1 MISVT
6 TIRPQIGIIDYED
19 YRQISLAD
27 LPGLIEGAHANIG
40 MGHKFLKHVERT
52 RLLLMVVDIFGF
64 QLSQNHAKRDF
75 LQNIFSLNKELEL
88 YDPTLLTKPCVLV
101 INKMDLDGSIEELSK
116 HQPFLNNLSNGLE
129 LCPIELRPT
138 KLLNF
143 ERIIQVSAKNCKE
156 IEKVKEAVRDVLDL
170 EAEKNIEV
178 VEHSELGLKVKE
190 RGPKII

>member
-64 QLSQNHAKRDF
+64 QLSQSHVKRDF

-116 HQPFLNNLSNGLE
+116 HQSFLDNLSNGLE
-129 LCPIELRPT
+129 LCPEELRPT

-143 ERIIQVSAKNCKE
+143 ERIIQVSAKNRKE
-156 IEKVKEAVRDVLDL
+156 IDKVKEAVRDVLDL

-178 VEHSELGLKVKE
+178 VEHSGLELKLKE